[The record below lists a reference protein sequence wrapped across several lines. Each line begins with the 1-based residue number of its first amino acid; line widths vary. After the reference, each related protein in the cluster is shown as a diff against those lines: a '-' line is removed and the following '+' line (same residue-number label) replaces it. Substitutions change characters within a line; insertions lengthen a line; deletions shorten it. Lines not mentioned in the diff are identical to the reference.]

1 MCKNL
6 ILVWVSVELWGLY
19 HYTEANNLGPIHRAH
34 FLIHLYNI
42 TPKKIDGMQDLF
54 AWPP

>member
-6 ILVWVSVELWGLY
+6 ILVWVNVELWGLY
-19 HYTEANNLGPIHRAH
+19 LYTEANNLGPIHRAH
-34 FLIHLYNI
+34 FLIHLYN
-42 TPKKIDGMQDLF
+42 KIDGMQDLF